1 MQKITPFLWFGPRTE
16 QEQALDSRGG
26 FALAL
31 ARAKAFL
38 DHDIQLNPVPD
49 RFPDRVVKH

>member
-16 QEQALDSRGG
+16 EEQAHDSRGG